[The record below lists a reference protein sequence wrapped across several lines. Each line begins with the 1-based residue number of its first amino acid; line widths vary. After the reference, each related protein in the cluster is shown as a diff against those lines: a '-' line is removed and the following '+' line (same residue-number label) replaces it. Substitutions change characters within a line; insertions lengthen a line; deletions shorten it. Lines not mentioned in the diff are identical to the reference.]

1 MIWNVFTCVVLYE
14 YGLRKTEMPSA
25 LRPCCSRGLTFSM
38 FFHLHATH
46 VLPPFIGFSVVHLP
60 KLADHEAENVGFSKR
75 IGEPGRD
82 DIHSRRRGTDGFPMS
97 RSRSTERVYLSAL
110 HAEKSRISYERLD
123 TPQYQAHCRKTTD
136 SMVVP
141 RTLHEARH
149 VAIMLFEPL
158 ARIEATGQPM
168 PSIGTLNIVAF

>member
-1 MIWNVFTCVVLYE
+1 M
-14 YGLRKTEMPSA
+14 
-25 LRPCCSRGLTFSM
+25 SM
-38 FFHLHATH
+38 KNRNSPGTDRINSEHLKN
-46 VLPPFIGFSVVHLP
+46 LPPVLINTGETLHSFSAGM
-60 KLADHEAENVGFSKR
+60 K
-75 IGEPGRD
+75 GEPGRD

-110 HAEKSRISYERLD
+110 HAEKSRI
-123 TPQYQAHCRKTTD
+123 RKTTD